1 MSTQDDR
8 QQTGATNSALQAGT
22 PAPPFTLP
30 SAPDQKLSLSDFHG
44 SPVILAFYPADW
56 SPVCGDQM
64 ALYNEVLPEFQRYG
78 AYLLGISVDGSWCHA
93 AYREHRNLHFSLLAD
108 FEPKGEVAKKYGVY
122 RNGEGVSE
130 RALFVIDGRGMI
142 AWSFVS
148 PIGVNPGADGILK
161 ALENLQEKKV
171 AHGN

>member
-44 SPVILAFYPADW
+44 SPVISAFYPADW
-56 SPVCGDQM
+56 SPCAVIRWRYTTKCCRSFSAMELTCSVFPSM
-64 ALYNEVLPEFQRYG
+64 AAG
-78 AYLLGISVDGSWCHA
+78 AHA

-108 FEPKGEVAKKYGVY
+108 FRAEGRSGKKYGCIATA
-122 RNGEGVSE
+122 
-130 RALFVIDGRGMI
+130 RA
-142 AWSFVS
+142 
-148 PIGVNPGADGILK
+148 
-161 ALENLQEKKV
+161 
-171 AHGN
+171 